1 MENIRDFCQEKY
13 GLDEI
18 QLLAKLQ
25 YCTGLLPHY
34 FEHVPVNDNEGFSLS
49 EFLFKYYGTDALKLS
64 ETELAFIDQI
74 TTEYRIMQT
83 IWSFGNCTVGVLHE
97 LTDFIKIIEYQCYG
111 QICEKESTNVAEII
125 DKDVLSMKKQ
135 MEQEKFSNPE
145 NLKTLDSYTAYLK
158 NFIDS
163 ETDTIRIICD
173 NKTKEEK
180 IKKIESYIQKVRNV
194 DSGKYFLDETEINLK
209 ECESVTQHIYSDY
222 LDIDGYWKEH
232 VALNQLLI
240 LYSYYR
246 LTGKMEVGESFFK
259 KTLDYIKKEL
269 PDSKDKYEEN
279 DIDQYFHS
287 EQLKT
292 FSQTEQHIARSCNNL
307 FTYYNVLI
315 KNKDSHFQSKGDV
328 LEHVPNK
335 EFQEQEFWTE
345 QEVRTKGLEI
355 RLELLKLCGED
366 PALIENATKK
376 LQEICN
382 KTKHEYD
389 VKNAYQQMKRTMDIL
404 FVFIKGLE
412 LYKEADIA
420 TDIFPI
426 AKVLWKLRYMDLEFK
441 KTLFSEPYLYEEHID
456 QIKEMKSVLL
466 ERNEGL
472 AKEEEALEEKLDTEI
487 ELEESEEKNKL
498 LRLELERKSAEVECM
513 KGIIKNTVAALKG
526 ENIDAIVQ
534 KRLSII
540 SDEKMQESNM
550 ELVDELSN
558 AISSVLQKR
567 VEEDEAE
574 GLKTAKKKIEVE
586 LGQNRVRLLTPDI
599 IQVLS
604 TAEYLYGKFIEDKD
618 PIKGF
623 DYSCISTMYYQAL
636 EKTYNYLMYSG
647 YISYINSK
655 KQDVKK
661 LIHSRC
667 GKKDKWESFGYFPK
681 KRLSDY
687 VINVENKIFY
697 NKIIKNTCEYGNFIY
712 LLNCLLDEEL
722 CKDVIEYKKYLCN
735 QFHWKS
741 ENDPKKEF
749 SQSVKEAIQYL
760 CEGLDKARE
769 RRNNASHGGIIIKYK
784 TVKEDKYYVYL
795 LKEADES
802 RRKYKKLIFAILD
815 LYNL

>member
-25 YCTGLLPHY
+25 YCADLLPHY
-34 FEHVPVNDNEGFSLS
+34 FEYVPASDNEKFSLS
-49 EFLFKYYGTDALKLS
+49 EFLFKHYGTGSMKLS
-64 ETELAFIDQI
+64 ENELTFIDQV
-74 TTEYRIMQT
+74 TAEYQMMQM
-83 IWSFGNCTVGVLHE
+83 IWSFGNCAIGAFHE
-97 LTDFIKIIEYQCYG
+97 LTDFIKIIEYQYRG
-111 QICEKESTNVAEII
+111 QIQEKEPENII
-125 DKDVLSMKKQ
+125 EAVDENTLSVKKQ
-135 MEQEKFSNPE
+135 LEQKEFNDPE
-145 NLKTLDSYTAYLK
+145 NLKTLDIYTAYLK
-158 NFIDS
+158 DFIDS
-163 ETDTIRIICD
+163 ETDTIHVICD
-173 NKTKEEK
+173 DKTKEEK
-180 IKKIESYIQKVRNV
+180 IKKIESYIQKMRAV
-194 DSGKYFLDETEINLK
+194 DSGKYFLGETEVNLK
-209 ECESVTQHIYSDY
+209 ECEPVIQRIYSNY
-222 LDIDGYWKEH
+222 LGIGGYWKDP

-240 LYSYYR
+240 LYNHYR
-246 LTGKMEVGESFFK
+246 LTEKVKVGENFFK

-279 DIDQYFHS
+279 EVDQYFHS
-287 EQLKT
+287 EQLKF
-292 FSQTEQHIARSCNNL
+292 FSQTEQYIARSCNNL
-307 FTYYNVLI
+307 FAYYNVLI
-315 KNKDSHFQSKGDV
+315 KNRDARFQSKGDV
-328 LEHVPNK
+328 PEPVPNK
-335 EFQEQEFWTE
+335 EFQEQEVWAE

-355 RLELLKLCGED
+355 KLELLKLYGEE
-366 PALIENATKK
+366 PTLIENTAKK
-376 LQEICN
+376 LQEIQN
-382 KTKHEYD
+382 KTNHEYD
-389 VKNAYQQMKRTMDIL
+389 VKNVYQQMRRTMDIL
-404 FVFIKGLE
+404 FVFVKGLE

-420 TDIFPI
+420 TAIFPI
-426 AKVLWKLRYMDLEFK
+426 AKILWNLRDMDLELK
-441 KTLFSEPYLYEEHID
+441 KILFSEPYLYEEHID
-456 QIKEMKSVLL
+456 QIREMKSVRL
-466 ERNEGL
+466 ERKESQV
-472 AKEEEALEEKLDTEI
+472 KEEEILEEKLYTEI
-487 ELEESEEKNKL
+487 ELEEKNEFL
-498 LRLELERKSAEVECM
+498 QLELERKSAEAECM
-513 KGIIKNTVAALKG
+513 KGILENTVVALKE
-526 ENIDAIVQ
+526 ENIDAIVK

-567 VEEDEAE
+567 VENDEAE
-574 GLKTAKKKIEVE
+574 GLKIAKKKIEEE

-623 DYSCISTMYYQAL
+623 DYSCISVMYYQAL

-667 GKKDKWESFGYFPK
+667 GKKDKWESFGYFPQ

-687 VINVENKIFY
+687 VINVENKVFY

-749 SQSVKEAIQYL
+749 SQSIKEAIQYL

-802 RRKYKKLIFAILD
+802 RRKYKKLIFSILD